1 MKLPIKARGL
11 VREDKKGIL
20 DLRLYSIGKSSN
32 KKNEYKI
39 DRSAI
44 EIHLVDDE
52 PLEDIPT
59 AWLKLHLLS
68 LRYYK
73 PNELNLENI
82 FSILPNLVWDRRGF
96 GWRAESYLEKEYGDM
111 AADFSMEDSNFD
123 QEGLVKNF
131 GTDGLV
137 LAELGHIK
145 SIDKF
150 PPMTNHVIPSDVRIA
165 DVSRVR
171 LGAYLGK
178 GTTVMHEGFVNYNAG
193 TEGPNMIEGR
203 ISAGVFVGKDSDLGG
218 GSSTMGTLSG
228 GNDEVIKV
236 GERCL
241 LGANS
246 GIGISLGNDCIVE
259 AGLYLTAG
267 TKVTVLENN
276 KVLKALELSGK
287 NGILYFRDSLSGKVC
302 ARPNKGN
309 FRLNEVLH
317 DNN

>member
-1 MKLPIKARGL
+1 MKLPMEAHGIAQQDENGL
-11 VREDKKGIL
+11 LSIRYTKFQTSTADANEFSLDDEGAKSTKIITHLVEDKP
-20 DLRLYSIGKSSN
+20 
-32 KKNEYKI
+32 
-39 DRSAI
+39 I
-44 EIHLVDDE
+44 EDV
-52 PLEDIPT
+52 PT
-59 AWLKLHLLS
+59 AWLKLYLLS
-68 LRYYK
+68 LRFFK
-73 PNELNLENI
+73 PNELSFENI
-82 FSILPNLVWDRRGF
+82 FSVLPNIAWTNKGPL
-96 GWRAESYLEKEYGDM
+96 RAEGLASII
-111 AADFSMEDSNFD
+111 ADEDFK
-123 QEGLVKNF
+123 LY
-131 GTDGLV
+131 
-137 LAELGHIK
+137 A
-145 SIDKF
+145 IDKF
-150 PPMTNHVIPSDVRIA
+150 PPMTDYVVPKGVRIA
-165 DVSRVR
+165 DSSRVR
-171 LGAYLGK
+171 LGAYLGE
-178 GTTVMHEGFVNYNAG
+178 GTTIMHEGFVNYNAG

-203 ISAGVFVGKDSDLGG
+203 ISAGVFIGKDSDLGG

-228 GNDEVIKV
+228 GNKEVIKV

>member
-1 MKLPIKARGL
+1 MKLPIEAHGIAQQDESGL
-11 VREDKKGIL
+11 LSIRYTKFQTSTAAANEFSLDDKGGKSTKIITHLVEDKPI
-20 DLRLYSIGKSSN
+20 
-32 KKNEYKI
+32 
-39 DRSAI
+39 
-44 EIHLVDDE
+44 
-52 PLEDIPT
+52 EDIPT
-59 AWLKLHLLS
+59 AWLKLYLLS
-68 LRYYK
+68 LRFFK
-73 PNELNLENI
+73 PNELSFENI
-82 FSILPNLVWDRRGF
+82 FSVLPNIAWTNKGPL
-96 GWRAESYLEKEYGDM
+96 RAEGLESII
-111 AADFSMEDSNFD
+111 ADEDFK
-123 QEGLVKNF
+123 LY
-131 GTDGLV
+131 
-137 LAELGHIK
+137 A
-145 SIDKF
+145 IDKF
-150 PPMTNHVIPSDVRIA
+150 PPMTDYVVPKGVRIA
-165 DVSRVR
+165 DSSRVR
-171 LGAYLGK
+171 LGAYLGE
-178 GTTVMHEGFVNYNAG
+178 GTTIMHEGFVNYNAG

-203 ISAGVFVGKDSDLGG
+203 ISAGVFIGKDSDLGG

-228 GNDEVIKV
+228 GNKEVIKV

-246 GIGISLGNDCIVE
+246 GIGISLGHDCIVE